1 MREVVDV
8 LLGLTEH
15 LTPLRL
21 TVIGVTQ
28 PEEGQGR
35 RIDDGGGKHKR
46 RLDDHRPEGV
56 GQHVPQH
63 DGAGTHAEGA
73 SREHVIARPLGKHG
87 AAQEPGKHRQV
98 GHRDGDDDG
107 HLARLRRKGGDRDGQ
122 QQGWHREHDV
132 DGAHDQ
138 GVDPAAEGAREGAKD
153 EPSGER
159 EEGGE
164 DTDIQ
169 RLLAADDQAGEQVSA
184 TRVGA
189 QGVARLRARDGVG
202 LGADLVEEV
211 ADGRVVRGDPRS
223 DQGKQDEGRGD
234 DKADEEDGIAAQP
247 APGAGDEGH
256 PGRVVDPSGFAD
268 RFGECVDL
276 GLAARGTK
284 AAGALGGSLAHGR
297 LTGSAR
303 VGR

>member
-1 MREVVDV
+1 MSE
-8 LLGLTEH
+8 
-15 LTPLRL
+15 TPAKGPSRFS
-21 TVIGVTQ
+21 
-28 PEEGQGR
+28 P
-35 RIDDGGGKHKR
+35 
-46 RLDDHRPEGV
+46 
-56 GQHVPQH
+56 
-63 DGAGTHAEGA
+63 A
-73 SREHVIARPLGKHG
+73 SRKAKIDALAETVSEAGRVDD
-87 AAQEPGKHRQV
+87 APGV
-98 GHRDGDDDG
+98 S
-107 HLARLRRKGGDRDGQ
+107 L
-122 QQGWHREHDV
+122 
-132 DGAHDQ
+132 
-138 GVDPAAEGAREGAKD
+138 VDPAAEGAREGAKD

-256 PGRVVDPSGFAD
+256 PGRLVWF
-268 RFGECVDL
+268 
-276 GLAARGTK
+276 
-284 AAGALGGSLAHGR
+284 
-297 LTGSAR
+297 
-303 VGR
+303 